1 MTCPNC
7 NSTNHEEGAIFCH
20 ICGTQ
25 LRDSRVLQIGKDE
38 YNQLCESKK
47 RLEALLQNG
56 YAPNGRQLVNDHE
69 YNVLKDSKAR
79 LDGILRQGYA
89 PTGKVII
96 DNTEYN
102 SLKNR
107 HHGEGG
113 IGLLKWL
120 LASAFA
126 IIVILLFVVTR
137 NTTNNVDSK
146 QELIVP
152 ETVVKHT
159 DFPSNLSGNY
169 IVRKLNGD
177 NNSNASVKVYEE
189 GGSYAMNVYSSNITR
204 KYTFTYNPST
214 GEIASDE
221 LGSGRA
227 RIKGITNEIEITFAG
242 WELLK

>member
-1 MTCPNC
+1 MKCPKC
-7 NSTNHEEGAIFCH
+7 NETDHEEGAVFCH

-25 LRDSRVLQIGKDE
+25 LRETGVLQIGKDE
-38 YNQLCESKK
+38 YYQLCESKT

-56 YAPNGRQLVNDHE
+56 YAPNGLQLVYNQE
-69 YNVLKDSKAR
+69 YNVLKDSKTR
-79 LDGILRQGYA
+79 LDGILRNGYA
-89 PTGKVII
+89 PNGKIII
-96 DNTEYN
+96 DNAEYN
-102 SLKNR
+102 RLKSR
-107 HHGEGG
+107 PPGEGG
-113 IGLLKWL
+113 NRLKWF
-120 LASAFA
+120 LAAALA
-126 IIVILLFVVTR
+126 IIVILLVVVTR
-137 NTTNNVDSK
+137 NTINNVDSK
-146 QELIVP
+146 QEVIVP
-152 ETVVKHT
+152 ETVIEHT

-177 NNSNASVKVYEE
+177 NNSNASVKVYQE
-189 GGSYAMNVYSSNITR
+189 GRGYAMNVYSSNITR